1 MRKHRRN
8 ILRTIGTAAL
18 CAAFI
23 LPAAIPANASA
34 RANASIRENVSVR
47 SNALVRAN
55 ASIRTEAGSIQIQN
69 LSSRAEGLTRDGR
82 DLTRIQISV
91 GDGQETPVFR
101 AGEKAQLQISV
112 KNSGNTDAQNVRIAP
127 VIQNEADWPF
137 ELDKLNYGLELGT
150 LEAGKQADAVWGAD
164 NDMLTVKDEV
174 TGKAYKLSF
183 RITYDDGE
191 RAYETERYVFVKT
204 TAKDKPDEEK
214 PSGGKPSDPGA
225 SSGEPSGR
233 GDSGQSPAA
242 PDGTGADTGLTSGGF
257 YNSEPII
264 TGGGSAGTNG
274 SVPRVIVTGFSTEPG
289 EVRAGSDFKL
299 VVHLKNTSSHTG
311 VSNMLFDFQAPSSGT
326 EAAAEA
332 PAFLPSS
339 GSSSIYLESIPAG
352 GTRDIAI
359 DLNARAD
366 LVQKPY
372 SISMSMK
379 YEDGSAT
386 QYEAQSSLA
395 IPVKQEARFEFS
407 KIQIAPDT
415 ISVGE
420 EANISCSLYNLGRV
434 KMYNVKARFE
444 GKMIES
450 QEQFIGNLD
459 AGATGTIDSIVTAK
473 KETKGGEDCKL
484 ILTYEDDAG
493 NVSTAEQKFTMTV
506 LQETVPA
513 DMGMLTEEIPEEG
526 GAPVGLIAAVIL
538 ISAAGITGAAIFI
551 KSSKG
556 KLREAEEEEL
566 FDEVE
571 RLTEDEH

>member
-1 MRKHRRN
+1 MRKHRRD
-8 ILRTIGTAAL
+8 ILKRIGAAAL
-18 CAAFI
+18 CAAFV
-23 LPAAIPANASA
+23 LQAAIPASASA
-34 RANASIRENVSVR
+34 R
-47 SNALVRAN
+47 
-55 ASIRTEAGSIQIQN
+55 EAAGAAGIQK
-69 LSSRAEGLTRDGR
+69 LSAQAEGLVQEETA
-82 DLTRIQISV
+82 LARIQLSV

-101 AGEKAQLQISV
+101 AGEKARLQISV
-112 KNSGNTDAQNVRIAP
+112 RNSGNTDAQNVRISP

-137 ELDKLNYGLELGT
+137 ELEKMNYELGIGAIQ
-150 LEAGKQADAVWGAD
+150 AGKQADALWGAG
-164 NDMLTVKDEV
+164 NDMLTVKGDV
-174 TGKAYKLSF
+174 TGKAYKLTF

-191 RAYETERYVFVKT
+191 KAYEMERHVFVKT
-204 TAKDKPDEEK
+204 EANGGAPEGN
-214 PSGGKPSDPGA
+214 PSGETSDPGI
-225 SSGEPSGR
+225 SSGAGS
-233 GDSGQSPAA
+233 SGQSSTAVQMPY
-242 PDGTGADTGLTSGGF
+242 GTGEGPDTGLAEGSFYNGDPVVSGGS
-257 YNSEPII
+257 SE
-264 TGGGSAGTNG
+264 ANG

-289 EVRAGSDFKL
+289 EVRAGSDFRL
-299 VVHLKNTSSHTG
+299 VVHLKNTSSRTG

-352 GTRDIAI
+352 GARDIAI

-372 SISMSMK
+372 SISLSMK

-395 IPVKQEARFEFS
+395 IPVRQEARFEFS
-407 KIQIAPDT
+407 KIQIAPDAV
-415 ISVGE
+415 SVGE

-444 GKMIES
+444 GAMIDS

-459 AGATGTIDSIVTAK
+459 AGATGTVDSIVTAK
-473 KETKGGEDCKL
+473 KETTDGEECKL

-493 NVSTAEQKFTMTV
+493 NVSTSEQKFSMTV
-506 LQETVPA
+506 LEETMPA
-513 DMGMLTEEIPEEG
+513 DMGTLYEDMPEEG
-526 GAPVGLIAAVIL
+526 NLPVGMIVTVIVIA
-538 ISAAGITGAAIFI
+538 AAGITGAALLI
-551 KSSKG
+551 KRRKK